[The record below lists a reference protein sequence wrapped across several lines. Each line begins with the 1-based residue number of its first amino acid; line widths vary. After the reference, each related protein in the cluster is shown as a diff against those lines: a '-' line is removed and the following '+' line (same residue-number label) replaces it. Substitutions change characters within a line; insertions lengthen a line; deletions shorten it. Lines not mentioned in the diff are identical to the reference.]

1 MQLAGLDTSQ
11 DAQRIPLEVLSHRLG
26 LSQQTLVR
34 WVDRH
39 LVDARLG
46 WRLNGSNQE
55 ERFIEVLPDSL
66 SALEKFAKGYRE
78 DTVSRSEARRILKVI
93 DRRKVKSLLRS
104 EQVQSREVDGETCIL
119 VGSLEDY
126 LIGLEGPIAHA

>member
-1 MQLAGLDTSQ
+1 MQLAGLEASQ
-11 DAQRIPLEVLSHRLG
+11 EAQRIPLEVLSHRLG

-39 LVDARLG
+39 LVEARLG
-46 WRLNGSNQE
+46 WRINGSNKE
-55 ERFIEVLPDSL
+55 ERFIEVQADSL
-66 SALEKFAKGYRE
+66 SALESFAKDYR
-78 DTVSRSEARRILKVI
+78 DDVVSRSEARRILKVI

-126 LIGLEGPIAHA
+126 LIGLEAPVGRA